1 MHTNK
6 TFTKALACFLALVM
20 VFGAFA
26 SINGATV
33 PAAAAEGMRS
43 GVDNSYTQGNN
54 ENAVLTKT
62 AELTEDGTYRIDLS
76 AFTKGDVVVEAE
88 PMDIILLLDQSYSMA
103 DRGEYNGRYY
113 DCNHTTAV
121 RQAVTALIDRVHE
134 QAVQYNVEHRMAIA
148 AYGCENSMIA
158 QEEAHKVPYTGSEV
172 YVGANAYGFSGRSSV
187 FGVDVVYRRNKNTGE
202 VIRTV
207 GNSHYHY
214 NASTYFN
221 ELDAGGNYKN
231 YPPYTAQAHYDDCML
246 SLKTQADSL
255 KASLTTYNPDKADS
269 SLTAGTAMQVGM
281 KMVEGILDAYRP
293 NAETHEN
300 MYRVGDEWKNRKK
313 IVIIFTDGYVGDSAF
328 NPDWANECVK
338 SSFRMKGDTYGEP
351 ATVYTVGL
359 VYEKMNDYIYND
371 LKPYAPYGDY
381 YDTYGYFGDRY
392 VDGGL
397 WRADASDTYVTYTFR
412 GELFP
417 RYYYTGDGQNQDPH
431 HGLLNTYLSY
441 ISSNYIPQQGGPLPT
456 LGVLHYYEDDRD
468 FTDQFGTT
476 HIHNMQLHVTDLSAW
491 WNTALTPNYTP
502 EQGNPGIIKNN
513 YYIDTNNALDEASA
527 NGQLN
532 IARLVD
538 AFDLIT
544 TETTTVTRELL
555 DVNAVLR
562 DALSEHFKM
571 PEDFGLDN
579 ISVKVVPFTGSVV
592 NGEYVFNESEA
603 YDLFTNQADK
613 AANVRFDRASGVV
626 TVSGYN
632 YAQCIAGRT
641 GGSKLVVTLTGIEA
655 RPAAVGDDLP
665 TNDPD
670 QTGIYEGTDLW
681 DPIATPVD
689 PGHTGDPGDPSETPD
704 RDPLLYFPLPKVDI
718 REKYVVYDFCR
729 PVEEDNPEYFF
740 GENGDVVELLALGEC
755 YKKQNPNA
763 YQERYVKHDASGDK
777 LYIAQKHNG
786 NGARFEIKQISYDDF
801 EIGALLECDP
811 NKNDGVRYEWCK
823 LTFLPATNVHYEET
837 MLRYSS
843 GDAQDAIDNNYAHWM
858 ELGGVNCSWQRGG
871 GGSVAAQQSAA
882 NLLYGYEASYDRY
895 GNSGNSD
902 SSGSAAHAVVDAEY
916 AQQVKDGVKQWPTAH
931 FRYTGTGFDVI
942 SRSGANTGV
951 LAVDVVPYGAPR
963 NYKQGVK
970 NKDYAHLIVDTY
982 YKDAGDGEAVIL
994 HQIPVLRIV
1003 DMNWA
1008 DYDVYITAVYDKLF
1022 DHLPKPKGV
1031 QSDETSLDGLKIP
1044 GLPEAEYELTRVAP
1058 EGTPGESIEPSKAAP
1073 AYGSFD
1079 VYLDAVRVYEPRTKT
1094 GITAIDRL
1102 AYQAA
1107 NEYNPTYR
1115 QIRDILLDPAQYE
1128 GGNVNIDGVLYIDGQ
1143 GGIVNVEKY
1152 EAHGPNNETYL
1163 APAEKHSDG
1172 TSTERAFAFTI
1183 KEWDNEKSGL
1193 HISAKAPYGTVHLHV
1208 NGEHVAVV
1216 KSATEM
1222 YYDVTDIIRRTNGL
1236 IHGENTPNGH
1246 VVIQAYLD
1254 PNGPDP
1260 VVTAAPPTLAPG
1272 QTATPESSETPY
1284 AAPDPATHNVL
1295 SLVNIK
1301 FIPEQDA
1308 VLPDPTP
1315 TPDPTPVP
1323 DPTPT
1328 PAENYHLVIF
1338 ADADEN
1344 GTPGAVVKEVW
1355 VRNGDQLVE
1364 GLELPDFGENGVY
1377 FYDDEEGRI
1386 LFTWPT
1392 VPAAPAGLINN
1403 VNNGYGGWNYNN
1415 EPINGDRTIY
1425 PARESAS
1432 LDKARVTF
1440 TVNGNPNMQLLISSD
1455 LTTNTIPAGS
1465 SFAVDRTSVHN
1476 AMSADNLPY
1485 MLPGP
1490 TKDDVYTDMYP
1501 NGEVEVEP
1509 GTYRFGVFSKIDMGT
1524 RTYWYLA
1531 PGVAEVTLAAGDTLH
1546 VTFNTDT
1553 GCEYRHVSGANP
1565 IVVSTA
1571 HNGEGAPVTYGS
1583 IAHSVRGETDESDC
1597 VAFVSSDT
1605 FLFAEALLVGKP
1617 GDANHDREIDLMD
1630 ALLIM
1635 RHALGEDCGFDLY
1648 ELYCADLNKDG
1659 AIDLLDAVAVMR
1671 ASLITE

>member
-1 MHTNK
+1 
-6 TFTKALACFLALVM
+6 
-20 VFGAFA
+20 
-26 SINGATV
+26 
-33 PAAAAEGMRS
+33 
-43 GVDNSYTQGNN
+43 
-54 ENAVLTKT
+54 
-62 AELTEDGTYRIDLS
+62 
-76 AFTKGDVVVEAE
+76 
-88 PMDIILLLDQSYSMA
+88 
-103 DRGEYNGRYY
+103 
-113 DCNHTTAV
+113 
-121 RQAVTALIDRVHE
+121 
-134 QAVQYNVEHRMAIA
+134 
-148 AYGCENSMIA
+148 
-158 QEEAHKVPYTGSEV
+158 
-172 YVGANAYGFSGRSSV
+172 
-187 FGVDVVYRRNKNTGE
+187 
-202 VIRTV
+202 
-207 GNSHYHY
+207 
-214 NASTYFN
+214 
-221 ELDAGGNYKN
+221 
-231 YPPYTAQAHYDDCML
+231 
-246 SLKTQADSL
+246 
-255 KASLTTYNPDKADS
+255 
-269 SLTAGTAMQVGM
+269 
-281 KMVEGILDAYRP
+281 
-293 NAETHEN
+293 
-300 MYRVGDEWKNRKK
+300 
-313 IVIIFTDGYVGDSAF
+313 
-328 NPDWANECVK
+328 
-338 SSFRMKGDTYGEP
+338 
-351 ATVYTVGL
+351 
-359 VYEKMNDYIYND
+359 MNDAIYSQ
-371 LKPYAPYGDY
+371 LKFYAPYGDY
-381 YDTYGYFGDRY
+381 YDTETWFGPRY
-392 VDGGL
+392 VDGGI
-397 WRADASDTYVTYTFR
+397 WNSDAYSTGKVTYEFL

-417 RYYYTGDGQNQDPH
+417 RYYYSGVGQGQDPH
-431 HGLLNTYLSY
+431 RGLLNQYLSY
-441 ISSNYIPQQGGPLPT
+441 ISSNYIPKPGSSIPASAIY
-456 LGVLHYYEDDRD
+456 YYEDDRD
-468 FTDQFGTT
+468 LTTWEGGNWVTT
-476 HIHNMQLHVTDLSAW
+476 HIHKMQLQLEDLSAW
-491 WNTALTPNYTP
+491 WDESLTPNTQPYP
-502 EQGNPGIIKNN
+502 GHPGIIKNN
-513 YYIDTNNALDEASA
+513 YYIDTNNALDETSQ
-527 NGQLN
+527 NGELN

-579 ISVKVVPFTGSVV
+579 IEIKVVPFTGNIV
-592 NGEYVFNESEA
+592 NGEYIFDEESA
-603 YDLFTNQADK
+603 RDLFPTPNGK
-613 AANVRFDRASGVV
+613 AANVRFDVTTGVITV
-626 TVSGYN
+626 TGYD
-632 YAQCIAGRT
+632 YAQCIEGRA
-641 GGSKLVVTLTGIEA
+641 GGSKIVVTLSGIEA
-655 RPAAVGDDLP
+655 LSDTVGMDIP
-665 TNDPD
+665 TNDPT
-670 QTGIYEGTDLW
+670 QTGIYEGNDIW
-681 DPIATPVD
+681 DPYED
-689 PGHTGDPGDPSETPD
+689 PEAPENPIDPGDPGTMPD
-704 RDPLLYFPLPKVDI
+704 KDPMLYFPLPKVDI
-718 REKYVVYDFCR
+718 RERYVVYDFCR
-729 PVEEDNPEYFF
+729 PVEEEDPENFF
-740 GENGDVVELLALGEC
+740 GENGDVIELLALGEC
-755 YKKQNPNA
+755 YKKQDPNA
-763 YQERYVKHDASGDK
+763 YQEQFVKRDGANDT
-777 LYIAQKHNG
+777 LYIAQKHNS

-801 EIGALLECDP
+801 EIGALLKCDP
-811 NKNDGVRYEWCK
+811 NKNDGIEYEWCK

-843 GDAQDAIDNNYAHWM
+843 GDAQDAINYDYAHWL
-858 ELGGVNCSWQRGG
+858 ELGGVNCSWQQGG
-871 GGSVAAQQSAA
+871 GGSIAAQQSTA

-902 SSGSAAHAVVDAEY
+902 SSGSAAHAIVDAEY

-931 FRYTGTGFDVI
+931 FRYTGTGFDII

-1031 QSDETSLDGLKIP
+1031 QSDETSLEGLKIP
-1044 GLPEAEYELTRVAP
+1044 GLPEAEYELTRVDP

-1115 QIRDILLDPAQYE
+1115 QIRDILLDPEQYE

-1183 KEWDNEKSGL
+1183 KEWDNAKSGL

-1222 YYDVTDIIRRTNGL
+1222 YYDVTDIIRRTNGF

-1272 QTATPESSETPY
+1272 QTATPEPSETPY

-1328 PAENYHLVIF
+1328 PAENYHLVRF

-1344 GTPGAVVKEVW
+1344 GTPGDVVKEVW
-1355 VRNGDQLVE
+1355 VRHGDRLFE
-1364 GLELPDFGENGVY
+1364 GLELPDYGENGTN
-1377 FYDDEEGRI
+1377 FYDPDTETIR
-1386 LFTWPT
+1386 FTWPT

-1415 EPINGDRTIY
+1415 EPIYGDRTIC

-1440 TVNGNPNMQLLISSD
+1440 TVNGNANMQLLISSD
-1455 LTTNTIPAGS
+1455 LTTGTIPAAPAGPS
-1465 SFAVDRTSVHN
+1465 NRTTQHN
-1476 AMSADNLPY
+1476 AMSDANLPY

-1490 TKDDVYTDMYP
+1490 TKNDVYTTEDAF
-1501 NGEVEVEP
+1501 GEIEVAP
-1509 GTYRFGVFSKIDMGT
+1509 GTYRFGVFALLGGNT
-1524 RTYWYLA
+1524 WYMF
-1531 PGVAEVTLAAGDTLH
+1531 PGCVAEITLEAGDTLN
-1546 VTFNTDT
+1546 VSFNPDT
-1553 GCEYRHVSGANP
+1553 GFDFLHTSAANP
-1565 IVVSTA
+1565 IVISATA

-1583 IAHSVRGETDESDC
+1583 IAHSVRGEAGESDC

-1659 AIDLLDAVAVMR
+1659 AIDLLDAVSVMR